1 MGGFN
6 PFQSGLLGMMNRLSK
21 GGSGGFSFPDPMRNF
36 LSPMH
41 SNVYSKASSPLS
53 NLFGLPMSQYKYG
66 GYFGHQMSSFK
77 PPFQGIDYP
86 SK

>member
-6 PFQSGLLGMMNRLSK
+6 PFQSGLLGMMNRFN
-21 GGSGGFSFPDPMRNF
+21 GGTGGFSFPNAMKNF
-36 LSPMH
+36 LNPMH

-53 NLFGLPMSQYKYG
+53 NLFGPMMSQYKYG
-66 GYFGHQMSSFK
+66 GFFGNQMSSFN
-77 PPFQGIDYP
+77 PPSRGIDYP